1 MRFYRFATALALL
14 AALPLGASAHTGVDG
29 GLHHGLVTGFLH
41 PLTGADARQD
51 IDHAVKSARVTNLAR
66 GRPVGARVPERV
78 PAPGRAARRGARP
91 VRVRVHVPVPRL
103 VLRARWGQ
111 HVRVAGAVVRETRL
125 GRLLFAGGDTSSH
138 GVAQLGIDALT
149 WAAPIEPG
157 APLVRAHAADPA
169 IDGLELVLKGG
180 QMGGEGFFETVR
192 RGG

>member
-1 MRFYRFATALALL
+1 MEEERLTRAAIDALTGQGRCTLYSAEGPLDTSAPAAGELL
-14 AALPLGASAHTGVDG
+14 GAALG
-29 GLHHGLVTGFLH
+29 
-41 PLTGADARQD
+41 
-51 IDHAVKSARVTNLAR
+51 
-66 GRPVGARVPERV
+66 
-78 PAPGRAARRGARP
+78 
-91 VRVRVHVPVPRL
+91 
-103 VLRARWGQ
+103 
-111 HVRVAGAVVRETRL
+111 RVAGAVVRETRL